1 MKDWSKEFDIRE
13 GTYTHSFRLF
23 NPQDHCLGDT
33 YHETEQTFVNI
44 SPHEDIPQIINT
56 CIHESYHVALRREGD
71 SLPGEVEHELIKR
84 LFWAVSGLIL
94 TE

>member
-1 MKDWSKEFDIRE
+1 MKDRSKEFDIRE

-44 SPHEDIPQIINT
+44 SPHEGIEQIMST
-56 CIHESYHVALRREGD
+56 CNHEAYHVALRRESD
-71 SLPGEVEHELIKR
+71 NLPGEIEHEIIKR
-84 LFWAVSGLIL
+84 LFWAVNGLIL
-94 TE
+94 D